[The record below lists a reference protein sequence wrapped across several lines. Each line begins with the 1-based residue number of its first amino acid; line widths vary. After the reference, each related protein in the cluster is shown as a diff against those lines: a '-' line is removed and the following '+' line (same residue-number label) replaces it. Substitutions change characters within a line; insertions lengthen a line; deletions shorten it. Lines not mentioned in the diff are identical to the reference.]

1 MVLVAAIAAGVLI
14 NTAGFLQ
21 SQAEA
26 TGQESTDLV
35 SERIEVSS
43 SVGVVADGGN
53 VLSSIQIGVSAAPG
67 ADNIDL
73 SETII
78 QVNGPEGQ
86 QTLTMANYGDGV
98 ANADTSFVDSGPY
111 VAGASGTPNA
121 GSETGIDSP
130 GSLTFRVAESGDGSD
145 LNNAL
150 ADNEIDPR
158 GIPQGEFIVVD
169 SNNDL
174 VNPSDA
180 VLNGD
185 NNDYILVVNPFV
197 SSFGGGSADLD
208 AFSQAT
214 AFGQGE
220 QAQLDIISPSS
231 STTQVDLN
239 APDLFDGEG
248 EAVRL

>member
-1 MVLVAAIAAGVLI
+1 
-14 NTAGFLQ
+14 
-21 SQAEA
+21 
-26 TGQESTDLV
+26 V
-35 SERIEVSS
+35 SERIEVSN

-53 VLSSIQIGVSAAPG
+53 VLSSIEIGVRAAPG

-86 QTLTMANYGDGV
+86 QTLTMANYGSGV
-98 ANADTSFVDSGPY
+98 DNADTSFVNSGLY
-111 VAGASGTPNA
+111 TA
-121 GSETGIDSP
+121 GSSTDSAGGSATGIDSP
-130 GSLTFRVAESGDGSD
+130 GSLTFRVAESDDGSD
-145 LNNAL
+145 LNSAL

-185 NNDYILVVNPFV
+185 NSDYVLIVNPFV
-197 SSFGGGSADLD
+197 SSFGGGSADLGV
-208 AFSQAT
+208 FSQAS
-214 AFGQGE
+214 AFSQGE

-239 APDLFDGEG
+239 APDLFDSEG